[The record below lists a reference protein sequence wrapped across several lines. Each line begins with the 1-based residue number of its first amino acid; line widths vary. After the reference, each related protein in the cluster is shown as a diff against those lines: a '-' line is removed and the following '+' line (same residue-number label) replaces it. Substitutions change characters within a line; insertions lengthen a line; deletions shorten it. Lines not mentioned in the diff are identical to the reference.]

1 MARRRRRFRA
11 DGCLTRRRRT
21 RADGAGA
28 ELGRGEHLNLRDVSR
43 LEPLDGEGGVVDANG
58 VDGVFGVAVG
68 VPEHDHL
75 GDADHLA
82 GERRVDAYRETG
94 GDGHVRAVA
103 LVLHA
108 RHLALEVAEVGG
120 ELGDACLRG
129 AELRALAVAEVA
141 AALAGSLL
149 KLFHHRAE
157 VRHLLLGEGERGD
170 RVAHG
175 GGGLLEHHLRRGR
188 LRAERLLRA
197 PHSLVEVFLGYLRGR
212 EGEG

>member
-1 MARRRRRFRA
+1 MQTT
-11 DGCLTRRRRT
+11 LLES
-21 RADGAGA
+21 AGSMRI
-28 ELGRGEHLNLRDVSR
+28 G
-43 LEPLDGEGGVVDANG
+43 
-58 VDGVFGVAVG
+58 
-68 VPEHDHL
+68 
-75 GDADHLA
+75 
-82 GERRVDAYRETG
+82 ETG

-212 EGEG
+212 EGRGERQGDFPMPKRPRRGKAQTVSRRPGDAPCHP